1 MTIRSPY
8 HTRPPIMSVK
18 VEDTMDVMI
27 ARDTAR
33 RAATLLGFTPARR
46 AQLASAA
53 AALAELVLKTGDS
66 HVLHLNGVIDGIK
79 IGLQI
84 SAETPWLAKVST
96 NNVLVALRSKIG
108 ELVDDILFLGD
119 DEPTIFLLIWLN
131 DVRSY
136 ESDDVE

>member
-18 VEDTMDVMI
+18 VEDTMDIMI

-46 AQLASAA
+46 AQLAGAA

-66 HVLHLNGVIDGIK
+66 HVLNLNGVIDGIK
-79 IGLQI
+79 VGLQI
-84 SAETPWLAKVST
+84 SAETPWLAGVST

-119 DEPTIFLLIWLN
+119 DEPTIFLLMWLN
-131 DVRSY
+131 DVRNY

>member
-1 MTIRSPY
+1 MTARSPY
-8 HTRPPIMSVK
+8 HTRPPILSVK
-18 VEDTMDVMI
+18 VEDTMDIMI

-33 RAATLLGFTPARR
+33 RAATLLGFTSARR

-53 AALAELVLKTGDS
+53 AALAELVLKTGDA
-66 HVLHLNGVIDGIK
+66 HVIHLNGVIDGIK

-84 SAETPWLAKVST
+84 SAETPWLDGVST

-108 ELVDDILFLGD
+108 ELVDDILFLTE
-119 DEPTIFLLIWLN
+119 DEPTIFLLMWLN

-136 ESDDVE
+136 EADDDE